1 MLKQPSAGRFL
12 DLVVELLEL
21 TVPAYRSEGK
31 SRLTVA
37 LGCTGGYHRSIAL
50 AEELAQRLRDIG
62 GMNVAVFHREL
73 ER

>member
-1 MLKQPSAGRFL
+1 M
-12 DLVVELLEL
+12 VELLEL

-31 SRLTVA
+31 TRLTVA

-50 AEELAQRLRDIG
+50 AEELADRLRNISG
-62 GMNVAVFHREL
+62 VSVAVFHREL